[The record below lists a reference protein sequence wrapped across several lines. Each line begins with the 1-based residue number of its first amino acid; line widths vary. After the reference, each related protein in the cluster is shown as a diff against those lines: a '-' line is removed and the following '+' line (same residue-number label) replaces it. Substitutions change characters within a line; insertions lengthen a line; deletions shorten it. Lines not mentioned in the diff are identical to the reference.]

1 MREGKVDPTNTPP
14 TQAALTRSDIRYI
27 VENFE
32 SARMRIKAVLD
43 AVELRSAL
51 ETERRREAL

>member
-1 MREGKVDPTNTPP
+1 MDPTNTPP
-14 TQAALTRSDIRYI
+14 TQAALTQSDIQYI

-43 AVELRSAL
+43 AAELHSAL
-51 ETERRREAL
+51 EAEKRREAL

>member
-14 TQAALTRSDIRYI
+14 TQAALTQSEIRYI

-32 SARMRIKAVLD
+32 RARMRIKAVLD
-43 AVELRSAL
+43 AAELHSAL
-51 ETERRREAL
+51 EAEKRREAL